1 MNLNQLDLNLL
12 IILKQLLN
20 EKHISNTALTLGMS
34 QPSISR
40 SLSKLRSLFDD
51 PLLIRMAG
59 GYELTPKAQSIQQ
72 DLNSILNMVE
82 TLVNK
87 QTFDAK
93 TSQATIK
100 LFGLPPQMH
109 LLIETIIKDLREQ
122 APNITLEIDT
132 LPKPQFS
139 DLLKGETHFVI
150 TGHKPTSSEDKL
162 YRQALFERDFKLI
175 MASTHPLA
183 NTKLNIELLRN
194 CNFGQISIQG
204 EKSLSIAH
212 CFAALGIDNIN
223 TPIRLKN
230 FYSIGTIAQNTD
242 LIFFV
247 PDHFANDICRHHDVV
262 ARVVPP
268 ELDLEHDEVYL
279 YWHQRH
285 HNDPVCQWFRELV
298 KSKVFKI

>member
-1 MNLNQLDLNLL
+1 MNLNQLDPNLL

-51 PLLIRMAG
+51 QLLIRMAG

-87 QTFDAK
+87 QTFDPI
-93 TSQATIK
+93 TSTATIK

-109 LLIETIIKDLREQ
+109 LFIKTIIKDVREQ

-139 DLLKGETHFVI
+139 DLLKGDTHFVI
-150 TGHKPTSSEDKL
+150 TGHKPANSEGKL
-162 YRQALFERDFKLI
+162 YQQPLFEREFKLV
-175 MASTHPLA
+175 MARSHRLA
-183 NTKLNIELLRN
+183 KQELSVDLLRD

-204 EKSLSIAH
+204 EKALTIAQN
-212 CFAALGIDNIN
+212 FAALGIDNIA

-230 FYSIGTIAQNTD
+230 FYSIGSIAENTD
-242 LIFFV
+242 LIFYV
-247 PDHFANDICRHHDVV
+247 PNHFAADVCQQHDVV
-262 ARVVPP
+262 ARTPPP
-268 ELDLEHDEVYL
+268 ELSSEYAQVAL

-298 KSKVFKI
+298 KNKVFEV